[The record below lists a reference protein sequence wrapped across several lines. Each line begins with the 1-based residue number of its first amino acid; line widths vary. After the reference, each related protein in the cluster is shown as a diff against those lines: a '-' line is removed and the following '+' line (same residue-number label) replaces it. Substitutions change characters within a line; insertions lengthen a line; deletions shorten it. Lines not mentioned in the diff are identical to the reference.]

1 MSNTRHTVVIRR
13 DLNLVPGLLAAQVA
27 HISDAWMRERLLD
40 ERVWTTNNASNTKLI
55 TDLEREWLS
64 QPYLSVLA
72 VNNGEEL
79 EIIRREA
86 VDAGLK
92 VFVWE
97 DVIPSEVLQ
106 RAIHVRVGI
115 SIGPDDFDRIKM
127 VTGNLPLY

>member
-27 HISDAWMRERLLD
+27 HISDAWMRDRMVCKEGD
-40 ERVWTTNNASNTKLI
+40 IPKFSAVEMEWTQ
-55 TDLEREWLS
+55 

-72 VNNGEEL
+72 VNTSEEL
-79 EIIRREA
+79 EIIRTNA
-86 VDAGLK
+86 INAGLS
-92 VFVWE
+92 VHVWE

-106 RAIHVRVGI
+106 RAIRVRVGI
-115 SIGPDDFDRIKM
+115 SIGPDDFDRIKL

>member
-27 HISDAWMRERLLD
+27 HISDAWMRERMLNKPPKGNVNWSK
-40 ERVWTTNNASNTKLI
+40 EVTPMEK
-55 TDLEREWLS
+55 EWLS

-72 VNNGEEL
+72 VNTGEEL
-79 EIIRREA
+79 DIIRQEA
-86 VDAGLK
+86 IEAGLK
-92 VFVWE
+92 VYVWE

-106 RAIHVRVGI
+106 RAIRVTVGI

>member
-1 MSNTRHTVVIRR
+1 MSNTRHVVVVRR

-27 HISDAWMRERLLD
+27 HISDAWMREQLLD
-40 ERVWTTNNASNTKLI
+40 ERIWTTSNASNTKLI
-55 TDLEREWLS
+55 TDLEKEWLS

-79 EIIRREA
+79 DIIWKEA
-86 VDAGLK
+86 TDAGLR

-106 RAIHVRVGI
+106 RAIRVTVGI